1 MGTWESRS
9 CDDRRALREL
19 TPPRA
24 LLLELA
30 CEGRR
35 STDDRLGRRAN
46 LGFWE
51 GKAAH
56 AAAPGAK
63 LRAGFRTVLR
73 ELSGL
78 AWTACE
84 TWEASTM
91 SRSDPRF
98 ATIFSD
104 RPYSLIR
111 QGKTPTFASYP
122 HADF

>member
-1 MGTWESRS
+1 MRRKETDRRPLRTPGEFGILGGKGRS
-9 CDDRRALREL
+9 C
-19 TPPRA
+19 
-24 LLLELA
+24 
-30 CEGRR
+30 
-35 STDDRLGRRAN
+35 
-46 LGFWE
+46 
-51 GKAAH
+51 GKAL
-56 AAAPGAK
+56 GAK

-84 TWEASTM
+84 TWETSTKL
-91 SRSDPRF
+91 RSDPQF

-104 RPYSLIR
+104 RPYNLIR